1 LRILL
6 SDYHALLNRQYQ
18 GDYDAVVLLA
28 DLYKAIEMA
37 QLTGRQ
43 SEALRLVY
51 EEDLTQEEA
60 GRAMGI
66 GRRAVGYHVEDA
78 IEAISEVYYFW
89 SHHGEGYGLMEDYK
103 AILHEFI
110 TQAQAETKKGALGRE
125 LRFGLLERLTEWYYE
140 KTGEMPDGIALERM
154 SDLCLYEELSDT
166 HPDKVTRT
174 EYPFFSE
181 TQFEERRKSEAS
193 FKLSEEQG
201 VDGRNHKP
209 PVRRERTNRELK
221 FIDKQARARNKERKH
236 TYHEFTK
243 VQPVVVRKTGD
254 E

>member
-1 LRILL
+1 M
-6 SDYHALLNRQYQ
+6 
-18 GDYDAVVLLA
+18 GDYKTNL
-28 DLYKAIEMA
+28 
-37 QLTGRQ
+37 
-43 SEALRLVY
+43 
-51 EEDLTQEEA
+51 
-60 GRAMGI
+60 
-66 GRRAVGYHVEDA
+66 H
-78 IEAISEVYYFW
+78 EAITELQKETKRGEVARDVRLSNIKSLIEVYYR
-89 SHHGEGYGLMEDYK
+89 
-103 AILHEFI
+103 
-110 TQAQAETKKGALGRE
+110 T
-125 LRFGLLERLTEWYYE
+125 
-140 KTGEMPDGIALERM
+140 TGEMPDAVTLERLA
-154 SDLCLYEELSDT
+154 DLILYEELSDT

-243 VQPVVVRKTGD
+243 VQPVVVRKLNP
-254 E
+254 